1 MSRSYGYTVENYVI
15 PTGGGS
21 AHAFRELQARI
32 FTFVKKW
39 DKKDCLTI
47 YAYSGHGEYVQ
58 GTAQHVATYEIA

>member
-21 AHAFRELQARI
+21 AHAFQELLTRI
-32 FTFVKKW
+32 LTFAKKW

-47 YAYSGHGEYVQ
+47 YAYLGHGEYVEA
-58 GTAQHVATYEIA
+58 TAQHVATYEIA